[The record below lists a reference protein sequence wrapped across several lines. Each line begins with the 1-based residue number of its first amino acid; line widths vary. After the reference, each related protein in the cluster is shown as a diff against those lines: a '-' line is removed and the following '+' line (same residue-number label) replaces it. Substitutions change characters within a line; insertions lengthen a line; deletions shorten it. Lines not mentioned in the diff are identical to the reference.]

1 MQYEEPELQYTGYEG
16 YERYEEYEGYEGD
29 DEQVNANR

>member
-1 MQYEEPELQYTGYEG
+1 MSNQNCSIRGYEG